1 LTEIQKHSQ
10 FQVGCGGYFE
20 IQYGGH
26 RGQVFGG
33 PVSENI
39 YTIPMNIYAKF
50 GAFIIK
56 CTIAWSCSLAAPLLR
71 RGKERKRKKKK

>member
-10 FQVGCGGYFE
+10 FQVGGGDYFE

-26 RGQVFGG
+26 RGQIFGG
-33 PVSENI
+33 PISENI
-39 YTIPMNIYAKF
+39 CTILMNIYAKF

-56 CTIAWSCSLAAPLLR
+56 CTIGQLSPPTATW
-71 RGKERKRKKKK
+71 KRKKKK